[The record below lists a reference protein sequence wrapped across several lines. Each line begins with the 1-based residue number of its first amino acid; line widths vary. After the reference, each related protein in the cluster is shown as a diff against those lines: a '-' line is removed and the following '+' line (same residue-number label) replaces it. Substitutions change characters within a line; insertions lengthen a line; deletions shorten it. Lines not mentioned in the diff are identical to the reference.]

1 MMIVRV
7 MVKIKVMVMV
17 MVMVNLVLRVM
28 ICTEWVR
35 RVQMS

>member
-1 MMIVRV
+1 MMMVR
-7 MVKIKVMVMV
+7 VMVMV
-17 MVMVNLVLRVM
+17 MVDLVLRVM